1 MHCAIYARVSKKRED
16 GISIDAQI
24 NSLKSY
30 IKKKK
35 WTLYKEYVD
44 ESESG
49 STINRPQFKRLLEEA
64 IEGKF
69 NVILVYKIDRFSR
82 NLRDIILTLDKLA
95 NYNIEFISITQPF
108 DTTDAMGK
116 AFMRII
122 AVFAELERDI
132 IRERVSFSMAEK
144 AKKGHAQHRAPFGY
158 YFKNKCLFVKKTEA
172 RIIKNVYNDFLKG
185 LNRYELAK
193 KYKKSFQTITNILS
207 NPIYYGV
214 IRWNNHTIPGK
225 HKAIITKK
233 IFDSVQQKMK
243 RRKCF

>member
-1 MHCAIYARVSKKRED
+1 MRCAIYARVSKKKEG

-24 NSLKSY
+24 NNLKSY

-35 WTLYKEYVD
+35 WTFYKEYVD
-44 ESESG
+44 RGKSG
-49 STINRPQFKRLLEEA
+49 ATINRPNFKRLLEDA
-64 IEGKF
+64 LEGRF
-69 NVILVYKIDRFSR
+69 DVILVYKIDRFSR

-95 NYNIEFISITQPF
+95 NYNIGFISVTQPV

-116 AFMRII
+116 AFMRIT

-132 IRERVSFSMAEK
+132 IRERVSFSMVEK
-144 AKKGHAQHRAPFGY
+144 AKKGHPQHRAPLGY
-158 YFKNKCLFVKKTEA
+158 YFKNKRLLVKKTEA
-172 RIIKNVYNDFLKG
+172 RIVNNLYKDFLKG

-214 IRWNNHTIPGK
+214 IRWDSHIIQGR
-225 HKAIITKK
+225 HEVIITKK
-233 IFDSVQQKMK
+233 IFNSVQQKM
-243 RRKCF
+243 RR

>member
-1 MHCAIYARVSKKRED
+1 MRCAIYVRVSKKKEE

-35 WTLYKEYVD
+35 WIFYKEYVD
-44 ESESG
+44 KGESG
-49 STINRPQFKRLLEEA
+49 STINRPQFKRLLEDA
-64 IEGKF
+64 VEGKF
-69 NVILVYKIDRFSR
+69 DVILVYKIDRFSR

-95 NYNIEFISITQPF
+95 NYNIEFISITQPV

-116 AFMRII
+116 AFMHII

-144 AKKGHAQHRAPFGY
+144 AKKGYSQHRAPFGY
-158 YFKNKCLFVKKTEA
+158 YFKNKCLLVRKTEA
-172 RIIKNVYNDFLKG
+172 RTVKQIYKDFLKG
-185 LNRYELAK
+185 LNRQELAK

-214 IRWNNHTIPGK
+214 IRWNDHTILGK

-233 IFDSVQQKMK
+233 IFDNVQQKMK
-243 RRKCF
+243 K